1 MSSFTHIIF
10 DLDGT
15 LTDNTQGIG
24 QSLRY
29 AMQKMHIDGYS
40 DELLK
45 TFIGPPLQQCF
56 KSHFGLNERDTEL
69 AVAYFREYYGEKGWS
84 DNIPYAGIRELMEEL
99 HASGKK
105 LFVATSKFE
114 KYARLILEKFE
125 LDQCLT
131 DMQGADYSGHL
142 TKAQL
147 IEQIMER
154 NRMQAG
160 AHIAMVGDTVFDIEG
175 ARETGISAVAVG
187 YGFGK
192 VNDLMALEPEA
203 YAEDV
208 DELYEILI

>member
-1 MSSFTHIIF
+1 MSSFSHIIF

-15 LTDNTQGIG
+15 LTDNTKGIG
-24 QSLRY
+24 QSLQY
-29 AMQKMHIDGYS
+29 ALHKMHLDGYS

-56 KSHFGLNERDTEL
+56 KSIFGLNERDTEL
-69 AVAYFREYYGEKGWS
+69 AVAYFREYYGDKGWS

-114 KYARLILEKFE
+114 KYARLILQKFE
-125 LDQCLT
+125 LDQCLI

-147 IEQIMER
+147 IERIMER
-154 NRMQAG
+154 NRMQPG
-160 AHIAMVGDTVFDIEG
+160 MHIAMVGDTVFDIEG
-175 ARETGISAVAVG
+175 ARETGIAAVAVG

-192 VNDLMALEPEA
+192 TDDLLALNPER

-208 DELYEILI
+208 DELYEILS